1 LASLATGR
9 PFTLQY
15 ARERVPEKYWH
26 APLFLPVNRR
36 IAWAWAGAFAVMSAS
51 HAAVVFVPAE
61 WLWLDIVVTI
71 FALALAFSFTAWYP
85 AYVRKKT
92 ELS

>member
-1 LASLATGR
+1 MSRDGKTRSAVLGLLSDGR
-9 PFTLQY
+9 
-15 ARERVPEKYWH
+15 
-26 APLFLPVNRR
+26 
-36 IAWAWAGAFAVMSAS
+36 WAWAGAFAAMAAT

-61 WLWLDIVVTI
+61 LLWLDIVVTI
-71 FALALAFSFTAWYP
+71 LALAAALSFTAWYP